1 MSGRSLQEQMGGIS
15 AGADPGLI
23 RTTLLIEGD
32 AAAFRYDPLVR
43 RRESHLVRPDESML
57 ERWAD

>member
-1 MSGRSLQEQMGGIS
+1 MGGIS